1 MRTEVNRIAP
11 AHTSGSESLSALLGE
26 RAVNLRQIILRA
38 HRGMNRRIA
47 EKFAE
52 RGFADI
58 RPFHL
63 SVLANMN
70 LGDTEIRDLV
80 DRAQITDN
88 GVSELVAEL
97 GRLGYLKVDS
107 ASSSGTGNVSFTDAG
122 WELMLISFNIQKEL
136 EAEFKERLSP
146 GDVDQ
151 LRRILGTMFDNN

>member
-1 MRTEVNRIAP
+1 MCGHRAARCRDPHYFCRKDRCGGRGQRRTSSILRRSGRWHRQRSGHRVAARPSGYSPRRFTERVSRMRTGVNRIAP

-52 RGFADI
+52 RGFAEI
-58 RPFHL
+58 GPFRL

-97 GRLGYLKVDS
+97 
-107 ASSSGTGNVSFTDAG
+107 
-122 WELMLISFNIQKEL
+122 
-136 EAEFKERLSP
+136 
-146 GDVDQ
+146 
-151 LRRILGTMFDNN
+151 